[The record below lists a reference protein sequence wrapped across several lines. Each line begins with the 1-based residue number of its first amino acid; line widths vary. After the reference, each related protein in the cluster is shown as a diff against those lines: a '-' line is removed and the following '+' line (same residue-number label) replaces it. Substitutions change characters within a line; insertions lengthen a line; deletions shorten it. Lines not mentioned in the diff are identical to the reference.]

1 MNSISKEMFL
11 RLPAHEQTS
20 RETLEKASTHTL
32 LEVLLVTTVSQ
43 EARQR
48 VADYLFASRL
58 SYDANESIVN
68 QEVTLE
74 NYAQSDLGGMS
85 LASAID
91 RLRPDVLL
99 AILLQPEYGAQI
111 KQQVFQS
118 LCARFSIRES
128 QPASIWTRTEEGT
141 STAEIPQEDL
151 SALRRFHWGAFFLAP
166 LWCLMSGK
174 AGTGVLMIFINF
186 LARIPGLGIIFLI
199 CNYLIAYAIG
209 KNAYEHLWEK
219 RKNKYG
225 TMEQLIASQRGWVI
239 VGCILGSLIAVY
251 NVMAVISVISALS
264 SGNL

>member
-32 LEVLLVTTVSQ
+32 LEVLLVPTVSQ

-48 VADYLFASRL
+48 VADYLLSSRL

-68 QEVTLE
+68 QEITLE
-74 NYAQSDLGGMS
+74 NYAQADLGGLS

-99 AILLQPEYGAQI
+99 AMLLQPDYGAQI

-118 LCARFSIRES
+118 LCARFSIRNT

-141 STAEIPQEDL
+141 STASIPQEDL

-166 LWCLMSGK
+166 LWCLFNGK
-174 AGTGVLMIFINF
+174 AGTGILMMFINL
-186 LARIPGLGIIFLI
+186 LARIPVLGIIFLI
-199 CNYLIAYAIG
+199 CNYLIAYVIG
-209 KNAYEHLWEK
+209 TSAYEHLWEK

-239 VGCILGSLIAVY
+239 VGCILGSLIAIY
-251 NVMAVISVISALS
+251 NIFAVISVISAIS